1 MRKKRV
7 KVEKHN
13 TKIAIV
19 FFIFVI
25 AIVLTSLIIKA
36 IAVVR
41 LSIFDGNHRF
51 TISVSNDKN
60 LEVVS
65 FSPNNHSISILR
77 IEEENKDPKT
87 VGQFLKIPIDGFV
100 KASFLK
106 THKDVAILMPNI
118 FFNYNNIKTN
128 LNLIDI
134 LRLVLVSKTTPLNN
148 IATYS
153 ISSSLEDQKVD
164 KIVEKIFK
172 DEEIEKENK
181 SVEIIN
187 TTNVMG
193 LGGRL
198 ARLITN
204 MGGNVIQVST
214 KDNLQ
219 KESIILYDGKKNFTT
234 ERLSKVLGFR
244 TSETSKQ
251 SIADITI
258 VIGFDNRDPLSF

>member
-1 MRKKRV
+1 MRKKKV
-7 KVEKHN
+7 KTQKNN

-25 AIVLTSLIIKA
+25 AIVLTSLIFKV
-36 IAVVR
+36 IAVVAQ
-41 LSIFDGNHRF
+41 SKFDGNHRF

-87 VGQFLKIPIDGFV
+87 IGQFLKIPIDGFV
-100 KASFLK
+100 KGSSLK
-106 THKDVAILMPNI
+106 TNKDVAVLMSNV

-134 LRLVLVSKTTPLNN
+134 LRLGLVSKTTPLNN
-148 IATYS
+148 IITYS
-153 ISSSLEDQKVD
+153 LSSSLEEKKVD
-164 KIVEKIFK
+164 KIVAKLFK

-187 TTNVMG
+187 TTQVMG

-214 KDNLQ
+214 KNPE
-219 KESIILYDGKKNFTT
+219 KISYVLYTGRKTYTVK
-234 ERLSKVLGFR
+234 RLNEVLGF
-244 TSETSKQ
+244 KLVQ
-251 SIADITI
+251 MDKKFIADIRI
-258 VIGFDNRDPLSF
+258 VLGEDAKTPSSF

>member
-36 IAVVR
+36 IAVVAQ
-41 LSIFDGNHRF
+41 SKFDGSHRF

-87 VGQFLKIPIDGFV
+87 VGRFLGIPIDGFV
-100 KASFLK
+100 KASFLE
-106 THKDVAILMPNI
+106 TNREVTSLMSSI
-118 FFNYNNIKTN
+118 FFGYKDIKTN

-187 TTNVMG
+187 TTQVMG
-193 LGGRL
+193 LGERL

-214 KDNLQ
+214 ENNPR
-219 KESIILYDGKKNFTT
+219 KESIILYDGKKSFTT

-251 SIADITI
+251 SIADITV
-258 VIGFDNRDPLSF
+258 VIGEDSKNATSF